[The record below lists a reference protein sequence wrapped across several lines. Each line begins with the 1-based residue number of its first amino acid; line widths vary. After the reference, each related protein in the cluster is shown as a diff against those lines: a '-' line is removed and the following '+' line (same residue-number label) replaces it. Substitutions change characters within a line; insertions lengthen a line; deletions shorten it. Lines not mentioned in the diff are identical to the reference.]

1 MNKSSNAILSSA
13 QVGEFMISLG
23 VQDNVNLQQ
32 QPTVPPGAFAVGSFN
47 DGASVVTHDVST
59 IPPDLP
65 IVARLAPNEAEV
77 RARITERVQHEMNQR
92 IHERMT
98 QTVVISDDIIVADE
112 VKDEPIRKTFKLSTR
127 IMVSLVFLVV
137 GFGLGG
143 IVYWLM
149 PNDEAPKRLQK
160 GDPVAPSP
168 APTEASSFRF
178 DSLDPLVEEL
188 KPFIA
193 PTEEDLIPFMDST
206 SPQSQALVW
215 LQDDPITM
223 TPGRSIRTA
232 LERYVMA
239 VLYYT
244 TNGPSWNNH
253 QLNRND
259 VCTWNEQISDDIPD
273 TWTGVACSVSGGTI
287 DSLSLWRNNLVGPV
301 PWELVL
307 LTDLKSIIFNDNRL
321 SGSIPTRISELS
333 TLETFVLRSNK
344 LEGGLPATISPVTSV
359 LDLSYNL
366 LSGSLPDSWWAS
378 MPALQKITLNVNKIT
393 GSIPTSIGQL
403 QNMLSFQAAL
413 NQLTGTLPTE
423 LGLLTLLET
432 LILESNYMTGSVP
445 PELDQLSS
453 LDELDIAWN
462 SFFGSLNETVCG
474 LSGLSFLRADCGE
487 VDCPCCTVCCDGARV
502 EPCQE
507 MTR

>member
-1 MNKSSNAILSSA
+1 
-13 QVGEFMISLG
+13 
-23 VQDNVNLQQ
+23 
-32 QPTVPPGAFAVGSFN
+32 
-47 DGASVVTHDVST
+47 
-59 IPPDLP
+59 
-65 IVARLAPNEAEV
+65 
-77 RARITERVQHEMNQR
+77 
-92 IHERMT
+92 
-98 QTVVISDDIIVADE
+98 
-112 VKDEPIRKTFKLSTR
+112 
-127 IMVSLVFLVV
+127 
-137 GFGLGG
+137 
-143 IVYWLM
+143 
-149 PNDEAPKRLQK
+149 
-160 GDPVAPSP
+160 
-168 APTEASSFRF
+168 
-178 DSLDPLVEEL
+178 
-188 KPFIA
+188 
-193 PTEEDLIPFMDST
+193 MDST